1 MPPSPEENDA
11 PEPRYYGPLLSLGK
25 MFALPA
31 LGLPVL
37 VVLFEADTLSISGW
51 LYAISLFACGVGCW
65 RGPPLARFRPG
76 PGTIGALVFLTV
88 AVARLASSGDDP
100 RGHLTLEPSGES
112 GRFLS
117 RLFEERDGAIL
128 GARMIGAI
136 GANEGEELERLGEVM
151 TEHYPRMDA
160 EGLALGTPILA
171 TYADLQSPEAFDG
184 YVFEPNEPSTTALVF
199 LHGSGGSFVLMCWQ
213 LARTATRA
221 GLWAHC
227 PAMSASGRWNTELG
241 RAILDA
247 QLDALAR
254 RGIERVVL
262 AGLSNGALALS
273 EMAPSLLARRHEAPR
288 IVGLV
293 LVSGVRWEAEATS
306 LPTLVLHGRED
317 TMTRVE
323 PARSYAE
330 GAANVELVEL
340 PSGHFAI
347 LEDHERVEEALGAFL
362 EGRIMR

>member
-37 VVLFEADTLSISGW
+37 VLLFEADTLSVSGW

-171 TYADLQSPEAFDG
+171 TYADLQTPEAFDG

-221 GLWAHC
+221 GLSAHC

-247 QLDALAR
+247 QLDARGGGSSGWCSRAYPMVPSRSAR
-254 RGIERVVL
+254 WRLRFWRDATRHRASWGWCSSRACV
-262 AGLSNGALALS
+262 GR
-273 EMAPSLLARRHEAPR
+273 PSPPR
-288 IVGLV
+288 FPPWC
-293 LVSGVRWEAEATS
+293 STAEK
-306 LPTLVLHGRED
+306 
-317 TMTRVE
+317 TR
-323 PARSYAE
+323 
-330 GAANVELVEL
+330 
-340 PSGHFAI
+340 
-347 LEDHERVEEALGAFL
+347 
-362 EGRIMR
+362 